1 MKLGIMTAALAAV
14 SIVSGCAAN
23 DTKTAGAGG
32 ASAVTAHET
41 TGETAA
47 ASASEKAIEV
57 SLQNM
62 TESRNLD
69 AAGTDEIDISQ
80 LLEDEKEAQS
90 DTEEDNDYIAPDDT
104 IEDSDKDS
112 EKPEEKKDEEKK
124 EDEEEED
131 EEEEDEEEEDED
143 NDGLYLDDSSE
154 YIGALS
160 PIDNGTYPCSVILV
174 CTAEDTTA
182 VMIQELISKYGL
194 GIVYDYNELNMYAF
208 STPEPLDREA
218 TKKLLD
224 ELTEYDFILS
234 AEPDQVIYLDDP
246 VLSNPEINGPIEL

>member
-1 MKLGIMTAALAAV
+1 MKKERTRILTTVLAIVTALALA
-14 SIVSGCAAN
+14 GCAAN
-23 DTKTAGAGG
+23 DTKTADAGG
-32 ASAVTAHET
+32 TSAVTAHET

-47 ASASEKAIEV
+47 SEKAIEV
-57 SLQNM
+57 SLKDM
-62 TESRNLD
+62 SDSRNIN
-69 AAGTDEIDISQ
+69 AVSTDEIDISQ

-104 IEDSDKDS
+104 IKDSDIDS
-112 EKPEEKKDEEKK
+112 EKPEEKKEKAEK

-131 EEEEDEEEEDED
+131 DEEEDED

-154 YIGALS
+154 YISALS

-174 CTAEDTTA
+174 STAEDTTA

-224 ELTEYDFILS
+224 ELTKYDFILS
-234 AEPDQVIYLDDP
+234 AEPDQVIHLDD
-246 VLSNPEINGPIEL
+246 SEIQSPEINGPTEL